1 MVRGKLPPAM
11 TLTPPPGERTR
22 PDPLRPHP
30 LITDYYDDESQRR
43 QQVDAWFDASAP
55 HYNWITLAMSLGS
68 GHWYRKQA
76 LLRAGL
82 GEGMHLLDVACGT
95 GVVAELAREI
105 VGAQGLAIGLDA
117 SMGML
122 REARKRGVRGLVRAL
137 AEAVPFA
144 AARFDMLSMGYAL
157 RHVVDLR
164 QTFSEYHR
172 VLKPGGKLLILEI
185 TPPRSRLS
193 FHVIKFYLS
202 RVVPLLARIGGGGT
216 DSQRLMQYYW
226 DTIEQCVKPP
236 IILQAL
242 EEAGF
247 KKVSR
252 HVELGIF
259 SQYTGVA

>member
-1 MVRGKLPPAM
+1 
-11 TLTPPPGERTR
+11 
-22 PDPLRPHP
+22 
-30 LITDYYDDESQRR
+30 
-43 QQVDAWFDASAP
+43 
-55 HYNWITLAMSLGS
+55 MSFGS

-95 GVVAELAREI
+95 GVVAGHAREI
-105 VGAQGLAIGLDA
+105 IGATGLTIGLDP

-122 REARKRGVRGLVRAL
+122 REAKKRGVRGLVRAL
-137 AEAVPFA
+137 AEAVPFPA
-144 AARFDMLSMGYAL
+144 GSFDMLSMGYAL
-157 RHVVDLR
+157 RHVVDLH

-172 VLKPGGKLLILEI
+172 VLKQGGKVLILEI

-193 FHVIKFYLS
+193 FHLVRFYLG
-202 RVVPLLARIGGGGT
+202 RMVPLFARIGAGGA
-216 DSQRLMQYYW
+216 DSQRLMHYYW
-226 DTIEQCVKPP
+226 DTIEHCVTPP
-236 IILQAL
+236 TILRAL

-259 SQYTGVA
+259 SEYTGVV

>member
-1 MVRGKLPPAM
+1 M
-11 TLTPPPGERTR
+11 TLTPPSGERTR

-30 LITDYYDDESQRR
+30 LIARYYDDEPQRR
-43 QQVDAWFDASAP
+43 RQVDAWFDAAAP
-55 HYNWITLAMSLGS
+55 HYDWITLAMSLGS
-68 GHWYRKQA
+68 GSWYRKRV

-82 GEGMHLLDVACGT
+82 GEGMHFLDVACGT
-95 GVVAELAREI
+95 GVLAGHARKI
-105 VGAQGLAIGLDA
+105 VGAQGLAIGLDP

-122 REARKRGVRGLVRAL
+122 REARKRGVRGLVRAF

-172 VLKPGGKLLILEI
+172 VLKPGGKLLILEV

-193 FHVIKFYLS
+193 FHVIKFYLG
-202 RVVPLLARIGGGGT
+202 RMVPLLARIGGGGADT
-216 DSQRLMQYYW
+216 QTLMQYYW
-226 DTIEQCVKPP
+226 DTIEHCVTPP

-259 SQYTGVA
+259 SEYTGVA